1 MIVSFAD
8 YANDFGYEN
17 DDWLISPELS
27 GDEQTI
33 SFYARTAST
42 SKRNDYIQ
50 VRYSTTGTATSDFTL
65 LPDGEIRLENGW
77 TRYEYT
83 LPAGT
88 RYFAIRNNSEEGFAV
103 LLDDITYTIAGDA
116 PQVTLL
122 GYDIYCDGE
131 LLNDEPI
138 SETTFTIDGAAPG
151 NYWVTAVYDAG
162 ESEASNTVIIEKQVT
177 AIDEISSVDDASR
190 IYYDLQ
196 GRRVYTLQSGQIYI
210 CNGKK
215 ILYMNR

>member
-162 ESEASNTVIIEKQVT
+162 VAECTVAHDAGVAGDTGADTDSAAAKRPRPECGLHDGIIRH
-177 AIDEISSVDDASR
+177 DISAADTRD
-190 IYYDLQ
+190 
-196 GRRVYTLQSGQIYI
+196 
-210 CNGKK
+210 
-215 ILYMNR
+215 